1 MKLILA
7 SSSPRRKEI
16 LEKNGYV
23 FEIISKDTDE
33 TMNLSQPPEVNVKK
47 IALKKCEAV
56 SIDYPEDI
64 VISCDTIVVLGNEI
78 FGKPKS
84 REDALNMLTRLS
96 GVTHE
101 VLSGVCIK
109 CGKTTSNFVD
119 RCEVRFRNLTNEEIE
134 NYVDSGEPF
143 GKAGA
148 YAIQGAGSKLVDYYD
163 GDINTII
170 GLPILKV
177 RPLIDSLLKL

>member
-16 LEKNGYV
+16 LEKYGYI
-23 FEIISKDTDE
+23 FDIISREIDE
-33 TMNLSQPPEVNVKK
+33 TMNLSQPAEVNVRK
-47 IALKKCEAV
+47 IALKKCEIV
-56 SIDYPEDI
+56 STDYPEDI
-64 VISCDTIVVLGNEI
+64 VLSCDTIVVLENDI
-78 FGKPKS
+78 FGKPKT
-84 REDALNMLTRLS
+84 REEAIETLTKLS

-109 CGKTTSNFVD
+109 CGNTTSNFVD
-119 RCEVRFRNLTNEEIE
+119 RCQVTFKKLSSEDII

-148 YAIQGAGSKLVDYYD
+148 YAIQGDGFKLVDHYE

-170 GLPILKV
+170 GLPILKIM
-177 RPLIDSLLKL
+177 PLIDSLLK